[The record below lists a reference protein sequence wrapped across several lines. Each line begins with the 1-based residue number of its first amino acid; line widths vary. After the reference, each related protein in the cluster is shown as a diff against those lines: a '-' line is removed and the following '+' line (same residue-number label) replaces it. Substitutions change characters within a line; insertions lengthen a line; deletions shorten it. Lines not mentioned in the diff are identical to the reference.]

1 MSSLLT
7 SVPAGEGATT
17 AGTPVSNS
25 AAGTVIQSGWNGG
38 YGISVYVD
46 CGDGVVIRYGHLS
59 EVYVEVGQTVSQGE
73 TLGLS
78 GNTGNS
84 TGPHLHFEMRIQDE
98 VVDPLDYMD
107 L

>member
-1 MSSLLT
+1 M
-7 SVPAGEGATT
+7 
-17 AGTPVSNS
+17 
-25 AAGTVIQSGWNGG
+25 
-38 YGISVYVD
+38 
-46 CGDGVVIRYGHLS
+46 
-59 EVYVEVGQTVSQGE
+59 SQGE